1 MVGTL
6 LCVYV
11 QPPARGSGIAEI
23 KAFLNGVAIPGLFQ
37 LRTLLIKLIAVI
49 CAVGGG
55 LCVGQEGPMI
65 RISIPFIPL
74 TCRIYRCHDWIQFE
88 SNEIFLHP
96 ADISSIQKVPERS
109 R

>member
-1 MVGTL
+1 MVGCL

-11 QPPARGSGIAEI
+11 QPAAKGGGIAEV
-23 KAFLNGVAIPGLFQ
+23 KAFLNGVNIPGLFQ

-65 RISIPFIPL
+65 RIFRY
-74 TCRIYRCHDWIQFE
+74 T
-88 SNEIFLHP
+88 NE
-96 ADISSIQKVPERS
+96 DN
-109 R
+109 